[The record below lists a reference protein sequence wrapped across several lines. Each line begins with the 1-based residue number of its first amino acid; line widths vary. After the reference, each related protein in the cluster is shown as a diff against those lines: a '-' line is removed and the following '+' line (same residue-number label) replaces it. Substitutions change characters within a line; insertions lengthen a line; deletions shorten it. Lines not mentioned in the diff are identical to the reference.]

1 MSNSGNP
8 RDKIHGFAT
17 LCEIGDILRS
27 NRMRNQKFASL
38 LVIYAI
44 LTSLLAPFVHTQTPT
59 PTPVPESKK
68 GLQFRL
74 SEPDLFQVQD
84 GPGLRRPQAEVTS
97 LSAGEAGEIFRRLP
111 PMAEDAADRSEFNLR
126 ADSLPPPKTGDIIQT
141 AFPVASDR
149 EAPAAPQPAAA
160 ALEVMRYS
168 PSGEVGVV
176 PELSV
181 TFSQPMVAVTS
192 QAIASETVPVILTPS
207 VKGKWRWLGTNT
219 LIFDAETRFPMATT
233 FSARVPAGTRSP
245 SGTTLK
251 NDVAWSFSTNPPKV
265 TEFKPIRDDAP
276 PDTVMLAAFDQGV
289 SAEAMLAKI
298 VVAADGKRVPL
309 RLASSEELA
318 RDKYLSDTAKGFQ
331 PGRWVAFRAVEG
343 LPLNAR
349 ITVSFEPG
357 LPSAEGP
364 RVTTRGQTHLFKTY
378 APFKFVKSGCG
389 YGSTPWRCGPGA
401 LSMEFNNNLDEK
413 AFDPSMVRIDPAVE
427 GAEIEADGNSITISG
442 AFLRRTTYEIT
453 VSGGIKDVYTQRLGH
468 NISERFTTAPEE
480 PSLHGWNLRG
490 RLTVLD
496 PNAKPRVSVLSTNF
510 RRLKVS
516 LYAVKPEDYPAYLDW
531 LDDTRAKPAFGRP
544 VIDKVL
550 NIKAKPDETIETW
563 IDATAALSGG
573 LGHAVL
579 IVEAP
584 DRQPH
589 DDGGPIVTWLEATQ
603 IGLDAL
609 SDSEKM
615 SVYASALKNGKPLPG
630 VQVSLSGGIAGIT
643 SENGLAR
650 LPLPTSKS
658 KGLLIARL
666 GADTAILEDGG
677 DSDNESDW
685 ISSLQADTLRWFVFN
700 DRNMYQPGETVSIKG
715 YIRKVTGGV
724 FTDIADPAG
733 AASGVSYVLKDP
745 LGNEVL
751 KGRAEISS
759 FGAFDLKLK
768 IPENINLGDQDLTFE
783 VTGGLVSEDATHSFQ
798 VQEFRRPEFEVSA
811 TAATPGPYYVG
822 LSSPVIQTEAKYYAG
837 GALSDA
843 ETNWNVSARPASYSP
858 PGFDDYTFG
867 KFIPWWRSYYRSDYN
882 EWTSQQFKGKTG
894 PDGKHRVKIDI
905 DSADPSRPYT
915 VTAEARVQDVNRQV
929 LAATAS
935 ILVHSSRYY
944 VGIRT
949 PKTFVVAGEKF
960 RLETVT
966 TDVEGGRMPNVP
978 VAIAAVLTDWQKVK
992 GDWQE
997 VTVDEQKCES
1007 VSGPTG
1013 EAGCDITAKKGGVYT
1028 ITAIVADSNGKR
1040 NESEMTVW
1048 VAGGGREPER
1058 EVEEEDVELIP
1069 GKKEYSPGDTAEIL
1083 VNAPFFPAEGVLTLD
1098 RNGIVSTE
1106 RFTMNEA
1113 STILRI
1119 PIEER
1124 YLPNLH
1130 VRVDLTGTAPRIYY
1144 EDERD
1149 EKLPKRPAYASGTIE
1164 MRIST
1169 ASRKLNVT
1177 AEPADKILEPGGKTR
1192 VNVAITDNNGRPVG
1206 GSEVALVV
1214 VDESILALTS
1224 YSIPDPLEAFYKEI
1238 EAGTSAYHSR
1248 AGLRL
1253 ADPEREGG
1261 AGYGVGYGSGSGSG
1275 DGSGSGVG
1283 GGGGGRS
1290 TYVLTGSI
1298 SSKDPYSKPGY
1309 GRVPD
1314 QIKIRSNFNALAIFS
1329 PSVVTG
1335 ADGRAVIEVPLPDNL
1350 TRYRVTAVAAANA
1363 KQFGTGE
1370 SNITARQPLMLRPSA
1385 PRFMNFGD
1393 RAELP
1398 MVVQN
1403 QTDEP
1408 VTVNVAIRAANAKL
1422 AEGNGRKAY
1431 IPANGRV
1438 ELRFPVEAEKAGTAR
1453 FQVGAVSGSYA
1464 DAAEFGFPVYTPASS
1479 EAFATYGTMDKN
1491 GAIAQP
1497 VEAPGDA
1504 FSEFGGLEVTTSSTQ
1519 LQELTDA
1526 FIYLQSYPYE
1536 CTEQISSRILS
1547 VAALRDTLAAFN
1559 AKGLPTPAEIEA
1571 KMRSDIERIEKL
1583 QHKDGGFSF
1592 WRSDDASLPF
1602 LSVHVAHA
1610 LARARE
1616 KGYTVSPGAIKGAA
1630 YYLKHIE
1637 GDYPGHYSGETRR
1650 AISAY
1655 ALYVRDL
1662 LSDKDTGKARELLRN
1677 AGTEKLWPETLGWLM
1692 SVMAG
1697 DKGSA
1702 AEIETIKRQLLNSV
1716 TETAGAA
1723 HFVTEY
1729 GDGSYILLSSDRRSD
1744 GVVLDALLKADPAS
1758 DLIPKIVRGLLDH
1771 RKAGRWGNTQENAFN
1786 LLALDRYFHTYEKVT
1801 PNFVARVWLGSTYAG
1816 EQKYAGRSVD
1826 SNRVTIPM
1834 EYLQRQSGA
1843 QNLTIDRQGEGR
1855 LYYRIG
1861 MNYAPKSLRQDA
1873 ADYGFTVMRRYEGI
1887 DDPADVRQDPDGTW
1901 IVRSGARIR
1910 VTVQM
1915 IAPGPRYHVAL
1926 VDRLPAG
1933 FEIINTDLATSE
1945 KAPVM
1950 PASDRSYSYY
1960 WKWFQH
1966 ENLRDDRA
1974 EAFTMSLNAGA
1985 WTYTYLVRATT
1996 PGDFV
2001 APPAKAEEM
2010 YAPETFGRSKSE
2022 MVRVE

>member
-1 MSNSGNP
+1 M
-8 RDKIHGFAT
+8 RLAT
-17 LCEIGDILRS
+17 S
-27 NRMRNQKFASL
+27 YAATRMRNQKIASL
-38 LVIYAI
+38 LVLYAI
-44 LTSLLAPFVHTQTPT
+44 LNSVLAPFAHAQT
-59 PTPVPESKK
+59 PTPVPETKK

-74 SEPDLFQVQD
+74 SEPDLFEIHD
-84 GPGLRRPQAEVTS
+84 GTGLRQPQAEVTR
-97 LSAGEAGEIFRRLP
+97 LGEAEANEIFRRLP
-111 PMAEDAADRSEFNLR
+111 PMAEDAPDTSEFKLR
-126 ADSLPPPKTGDIIQT
+126 ADSLPPPKPGNIIQA
-141 AFPVASDR
+141 AFPAASDGD
-149 EAPAAPQPAAA
+149 APPAPLPAAA
-160 ALEVMRYS
+160 APEVIRYS

-192 QAIASETVPVILTPS
+192 QAGASETVPVVLTPP

-219 LIFDAETRFPMATT
+219 LIFDAETWFPMATDFT
-233 FSARVPAGTRSP
+233 ARIPAGTRSA
-245 SGTTLK
+245 SGAVLADELTWK
-251 NDVAWSFSTNPPKV
+251 FSTNPVKV
-265 TEFKPIRDDAP
+265 IRFEPTRDDAR
-276 PDTVMLAAFDQGV
+276 PDSIMLAAFDQEVSPEAILAKTVV
-289 SAEAMLAKI
+289 SANDQRIPIRLATSDELAK
-298 VVAADGKRVPL
+298 
-309 RLASSEELA
+309 
-318 RDKYLSDTAKGFQ
+318 DKNVTDLMTVMSK
-331 PGRWVAFRAVEG
+331 GRWVALRAVEG
-343 LPLNAR
+343 LPLASK
-349 ITVSFEPG
+349 ISVSFEPG
-357 LPSAEGP
+357 LPSAEGS
-364 RVTTRGQTHLFKTY
+364 RVTTMAQVYSLKTY
-378 APFKFVKSGCG
+378 APFKFVKSRCG
-389 YGSTPWRCGPGA
+389 YGENTMSCGA
-401 LSMEFNNNLDEK
+401 SFLSMEFNNRLDEK
-413 AFDPSMVRIDPAVE
+413 TFDPAMVRIDPKIEDAV
-427 GAEIEADGNSITISG
+427 IEANGDSITIRGPLPNRKTYRVTISG
-442 AFLRRTTYEIT
+442 ALKDIYGQGLGRDASAMFTTGPAEPSLY
-453 VSGGIKDVYTQRLGH
+453 GW
-468 NISERFTTAPEE
+468 NISE
-480 PSLHGWNLRG
+480 

-496 PNAKPRVSVLSTNF
+496 PNAKPRVSVFSTNYG
-510 RRLKVS
+510 RLRIR
-516 LYAVKPEDYPAYLDW
+516 LYAVNPEDYWAYNDW
-531 LDDTRAKPAFGRP
+531 HESSGKPGWLQMPPRTPSFGRP
-544 VIDKVL
+544 VIDRVID
-550 NIKAKPDETIETW
+550 IKAKPDETIETW
-563 IDATAALSGG
+563 IDASAALTGG

-579 IVEAP
+579 IVEASGQKP
-584 DRQPH
+584 DN
-589 DDGGPIVTWLEATQ
+589 DAVVTWLERTQ

-609 SDSEKM
+609 ADSEKM
-615 SVYASALKNGKPLPG
+615 SVYASDLKNGKPLAG
-630 VQVSLSGGIAGIT
+630 VQVSLAGGMAST
-643 SENGLAR
+643 TAETGLAR
-650 LPLPTSKS
+650 IRLPAGETKS
-658 KGLLIARL
+658 GLLIARL
-666 GADTAILEDGG
+666 GADTAILPDGNEYE
-677 DSDNESDW
+677 NESAW
-685 ISSLQADTLRWFVFN
+685 TSSLEADTLRWFVFN

-724 FTDIADPAG
+724 FTDITDPAG
-733 AASGVSYVLKDP
+733 GAGGLSYVLKDP
-745 LGNEVL
+745 RGNEVL
-751 KGRAEISS
+751 KGRADVNS

-768 IPENINLGDQDLTFE
+768 LPENINLGDQDLTLE
-783 VTGGLVSEDATHSFQ
+783 TTGGLVSEDATHSFQ

-811 TAATPGPYYVG
+811 TAETPGPYYVG
-822 LSSPVIQTEAKYYAG
+822 QSLPVIQTEAKYYAG
-837 GALSDA
+837 GALADA
-843 ETNWNVSARPASYSP
+843 ETDWTVTAKPASYSP

-867 KFIPWWRSYYRSDYN
+867 KFIPWWESYYESYWNNR
-882 EWTSQQFKGKTG
+882 TSEQFKGKTG
-894 PDGKHRVKIDI
+894 PDGKHRVKITL
-905 DSADPSRPYT
+905 DSANPSRPYT
-915 VTAEARVQDVNRQV
+915 VEAEARVQDVTRQV
-929 LAATAS
+929 FAASAS
-935 ILVHSSRYY
+935 ILVHPSRYY

-949 PKTFVVAGEKF
+949 PKTFVAAGEKF

-966 TDVEGGRMPNVP
+966 TDVEGSRVPHVP
-978 VAIAAVLTDWQKVK
+978 VAVAAVLADWQKIK
-992 GDWQE
+992 GEWQE
-997 VTVDEQKCES
+997 VTVDEQKCEI

-1048 VAGGGREPER
+1048 VAGGGREPKR
-1058 EVEEEDVELIP
+1058 EIEEEDVEIIP
-1069 GKKEYSPGDTAEIL
+1069 GKKEYAPGETAEIL
-1083 VNAPFFPAEGVLTLD
+1083 LNAPFFPAEGVLTLE

-1106 RFTMNEA
+1106 RFTVNEA

-1124 YLPNLH
+1124 YLPNIH
-1130 VRVDLTGTAPRIYY
+1130 VRVDLTGAAPRIYY

-1149 EKLPKRPAYASGTIE
+1149 AKLPKRPAYASGTIE
-1164 MRIST
+1164 MRVST

-1177 AEPADKILEPGGKTR
+1177 AEPADKTLEPGGKTR
-1192 VNVAITDNNGRPVG
+1192 VNVAVTDSNGRPVG

-1214 VDESILALTS
+1214 VDESILALTT
-1224 YSIPDPLEAFYKEI
+1224 YSIPDPLEAFYKDI
-1238 EAGTSAYHSR
+1238 EAGTTAYHSR

-1253 ADPEREGG
+1253 ADPETEKGV
-1261 AGYGVGYGSGSGSG
+1261 GYGVGYGSGSGDG
-1275 DGSGSGVG
+1275 PGSGSG

-1290 TYVLTGSI
+1290 AYVLTGSM
-1298 SSKDPYSKPGY
+1298 SARDPYSKPGY

-1335 ADGRAVIEVPLPDNL
+1335 PDGRAVIEVPLPDNL

-1363 KQFGTGE
+1363 KQFGTGQ

-1398 MVVQN
+1398 VVVQN
-1403 QTDEP
+1403 QTDETM
-1408 VTVNVAIRAANAKL
+1408 TVNVAIRASNAKF
-1422 AEGNGRKAY
+1422 AEGSGRKAY

-1453 FQVGAVSGSYA
+1453 FQAGAVSGSYS
-1464 DAAEFGFPVYTPASS
+1464 DAAEFEFPVYTPASS
-1479 EAFATYGTMDKN
+1479 EAFATYGTTDKN

-1504 FSEFGGLEVTTSSTQ
+1504 FSQFGGLEVTTSSTQ

-1547 VAALRDTLAAFN
+1547 VAALRDTLAAFD

-1571 KMRSDIERIEKL
+1571 KMRSDIGRIEKL

-1602 LSVHVAHA
+1602 LSVHVAHG

-1616 KGYTVSPGAIKGAA
+1616 KGYAVSPVVIKSAA
-1630 YYLKHIE
+1630 YYLNHIE
-1637 GDYPGHYSGETRR
+1637 KDYPGHYSLETQR

-1662 LSDKDTGKARELLRN
+1662 LGDKDTGKARGLVRT
-1677 AGTEKLWPETLGWLM
+1677 AGAEKLWPETAGWLM
-1692 SVMAG
+1692 SAMAG
-1697 DKGSA
+1697 DKDSA
-1702 AEIETIKRQLLNSV
+1702 AEIESIKRQLLNIV

-1729 GDGSYILLSSDRRSD
+1729 GDGAYIMLSSNRRSD
-1744 GVVLDALLKADPAS
+1744 GIVLEALLKADPAN
-1758 DLIPKIVRGLLDH
+1758 DLIPKIVRGLLGH

-1801 PNFVARVWLGSTYAG
+1801 PNFVARVWLGNTYAG

-1834 EYLQRQSGA
+1834 EYLQRQTGP

-1873 ADYGFTVMRRYEGI
+1873 ADYGFTVMRRYEAI
-1887 DDPADVRQDPDGTW
+1887 DDPADVRQDPNGTW

-1926 VDRLPAG
+1926 VDRLPGG
-1933 FEIINTDLATSE
+1933 FEIINTNLATSE
-1945 KAPVM
+1945 KAPVQ
-1950 PASDRSYSYY
+1950 PGSDRSYSYY
-1960 WKWFQH
+1960 WKWYGH

-1974 EAFTMSLNAGA
+1974 EAFTMTLNAGA

-1996 PGDFV
+1996 PGEFV

-2010 YAPETFGRSKSE
+2010 YAPETFGRSRSE